1 MLKVLHGTVSAT
13 ALLAAAFAMPA
24 HAGQIFLTG
33 HDDDFHQSTQAR
45 AAMLGALAFVK
56 AGSTLPV
63 LTFDAGSE
71 LTGFLTSLGVSFTNI
86 NPSAPIAA
94 SVFDHTKYSA
104 FVVASVTSCGGC
116 DNTPADILNLVA
128 DSAAINAFFNA
139 GGGIIGLAAAR
150 DLAGYAYV
158 PKAASNAGGNPPS
171 TGYKTTSCGTA
182 DGIPAVDGDTTH
194 NFFSEPGTGGLSSAY
209 CVTERLG
216 DAATGTPESVA
227 TTGTI
232 VCTGGSCT
240 ITHPGGGAVPEPATL
255 AMFGTGL
262 LGLGLMYRRRQQQRG

>member
-13 ALLAAAFAMPA
+13 AILAAAFAMPA

-33 HDDDFHQSTQAR
+33 HDDDFHQSTNAK

-71 LTGFLTSLGVSFTNI
+71 LTGFLTSLGVAFTNY
-86 NPSAPIAA
+86 NPGTAGAIPTSL
-94 SVFDHTKYSA
+94 FDHTVYSA

-116 DNTPADILNLVA
+116 DNTPAEIAKLTA
-128 DSAAINAFFNA
+128 DSTAIAAFFNA
-139 GGGIIGLAAAR
+139 GGGIIGLAGANDSAA
-150 DLAGYAYV
+150 YAYV
-158 PKAASNAGGNPPS
+158 PDAASNPGGSPPRSGYS
-171 TGYKTTSCGTA
+171 TTACGVA
-182 DGIPAVDGDTTH
+182 DGIPAVNGDTTH

-209 CVTERLG
+209 CVTEING
-216 DAATGTPESVA
+216 PGATPESVA

-240 ITHPGGGAVPEPATL
+240 ITHPGGGSVPEPGTL

-262 LGLGLMYRRRQQQRG
+262 LGLGWMYRRRQQRG